1 MTRRLRGKILTLL
14 LALVLSAAMNAAMA
28 ETLDD
33 FRAKA
38 QSLVGEQATLIES
51 ERDDGLYE
59 FEFRDDSAR
68 YDIHIRA
75 NDGAVI
81 EFETSYANV
90 PRAKDF
96 ILTEA
101 EARAKAMARF
111 PDAAVSLAIA
121 ERDDGGAVYE
131 VFLTTAGAPAT
142 LTINAETG
150 DLLREELYPAA
161 AGVLSA
167 DKLSEFVPGPYDDL
181 ELNYDDGRYIYD
193 GNVGRDEFEAD
204 AFTGKVLEWDD

>member
-1 MTRRLRGKILTLL
+1 MKKRLMGKLLTLV

-33 FRAKA
+33 ARAKA
-38 QSLVGEQATLIES
+38 QSLAGDQATLIES

-75 NDGAVI
+75 DDGAVI
-81 EFETSYANV
+81 EFETTYANV
-90 PRAKDF
+90 PRGSDF

-101 EARAKAMARF
+101 DARAKAAARF

-131 VFLTTAGAPAT
+131 VFLTVDGAPAAIT
-142 LTINAETG
+142 VNAETG
-150 DLLREELYPAA
+150 EIRSVKLYPAA
-161 AGVLSA
+161 AGALTA
-167 DKLSEFVPGPYDDL
+167 DKLAEIVPGPFSEL
-181 ELNYDDGRYIYD
+181 ELSYDDGRYLYE
-193 GNVGRDEFEAD
+193 GEVGREEFEAD
-204 AFTGKVLEWDD
+204 AFTGKVFEWDD